1 MPNPYFSNLG
11 DFLYVNRTREGRSEG
26 DYSLVKNLFKRAKL
40 REDIYQDLTFFTKY
54 DVLGDDR
61 PDNVADLIYGDP
73 TLDWVVL
80 ISNNITNVRDE
91 WPLEHNDFNSYLL
104 DKYLTEQNI
113 SSIHHHET
121 IKIIDEEQKIVLNE
135 SLQVD
140 SNFSFSFVGSV
151 VSSSGS
157 LIEVDLGGTS
167 VSKINPVRG
176 ITNYQYEAKL
186 NDEKRRI
193 KVLKPE
199 FITAFITDHREIM
212 AYDESSDFITKDL
225 KGTYNPRISGV

>member
-80 ISNNITNVRDE
+80 LSNNIVNVQSE
-91 WPLEHNDFNSYLL
+91 WPLSQGDFNRYIT
-104 DKYLTEQNI
+104 DKYDSEEILY
-113 SSIHHHET
+113 SGIHHYESREVKASDGT
-121 IKIIDEEQKIVLNE
+121 IIIP
-135 SLQVD
+135 S
-140 SNFSFSFVGSV
+140 GAR
-151 VSSSGS
+151 VSIGQ
-157 LIEVDLGGTS
+157 S
-167 VSKINPVRG
+167 VSFYDELSDQQVIRTDVAMP
-176 ITNYQYEAKL
+176 ITNFMHEDRL
-186 NDEKRRI
+186 NNEKRSI
-193 KVLKPE
+193 FLLKPMYLNILFDDIE
-199 FITAFITDHREIM
+199 EIM
-212 AYDESSDFITKDL
+212 ANK
-225 KGTYNPRISGV
+225 KGSTQFVSRTLVTGDNIRLYS

>member
-80 ISNNITNVRDE
+80 ISNNIVNVQSE
-91 WPLEHNDFNSYLL
+91 WPLSQGDFNRYIT
-104 DKYLTEQNI
+104 DKYESEEVLY
-113 SSIHHHET
+113 SGIHHYESREVKASDGT
-121 IKIIDEEQKIVLNE
+121 IIIP
-135 SLQVD
+135 
-140 SNFSFSFVGSV
+140 
-151 VSSSGS
+151 SGS
-157 LIEVDLGGTS
+157 RVSIGQS
-167 VSKINPVRG
+167 VSFYDEVSDQQVIRTDVAMP
-176 ITNYQYEAKL
+176 ITNYMHEDRL
-186 NDEKRRI
+186 NNKKRSI
-193 KVLKPE
+193 FLLKPIYLNILFDDIE
-199 FITAFITDHREIM
+199 EIM
-212 AYDESSDFITKDL
+212 ANK
-225 KGTYNPRISGV
+225 KGSTQFVSRTLVTGDNIRLYS